1 MPVILLETPAVF
13 FKNPA
18 LDIVIASTGILSE
31 ISVLPSNGFLV
42 LNRCAIAK
50 QLGGLVSERCIG
62 SPQGAPKLGKT
73 FLERGKGPYELL
85 GANCPVAFIGPFLV
99 GQKYEGVGRS
109 PIIG

>member
-50 QLGGLVSERCIG
+50 QLGGV
-62 SPQGAPKLGKT
+62 
-73 FLERGKGPYELL
+73 
-85 GANCPVAFIGPFLV
+85 
-99 GQKYEGVGRS
+99 GVGTLYRVAPGCS
-109 PIIG
+109 KTRENVFGTR